1 MTQSALRALFW
12 LTNFQNFHKQS
23 TKNAKNDNGK
33 AASLDGILKTITDDL
48 DATVYRYIDDSAE
61 SYINAHFGQDKK
73 AAFEGEPFHFLL
85 ASKWPVFRDFGVF
98 ATNLAAALAWH
109 RIRSMQNPYPSW
121 RMAVPLARFIFLW
134 VVSNFYV

>member
-61 SYINAHFGQDKK
+61 ILH
-73 AAFEGEPFHFLL
+73 
-85 ASKWPVFRDFGVF
+85 
-98 ATNLAAALAWH
+98 
-109 RIRSMQNPYPSW
+109 
-121 RMAVPLARFIFLW
+121 
-134 VVSNFYV
+134 